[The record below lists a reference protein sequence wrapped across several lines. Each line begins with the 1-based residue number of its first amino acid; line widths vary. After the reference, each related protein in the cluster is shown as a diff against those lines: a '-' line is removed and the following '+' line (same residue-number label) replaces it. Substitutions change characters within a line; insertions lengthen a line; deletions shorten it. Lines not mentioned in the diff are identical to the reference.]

1 MTEEEKERA
10 TDPELTKTLWTD
22 ESGKRCF
29 LIPDAL
35 ELPPGDFGLRT
46 ATGRERKV
54 DPDALTPFEVSTEE
68 GVAWTKAQLGT
79 VVGLLK
85 SGLKARLLGGEKGE
99 KGEKGERASAD
110 EQGDDAR
117 RTSATPGMDLLAD
130 ITDTP
135 RERLDGDYQAVG
147 RALRAY
153 LQDAAET
160 TIDAVSGEP
169 EREQGARQR
178 MRSWAE
184 TLRAHGIAAPEV
196 EDPDRSSEDASTKTS
211 PEAERNESHPKTP
224 KDDSEDRS

>member
-1 MTEEEKERA
+1 MTDEEKDSA
-10 TDPELTKTLWTD
+10 TDPELAKTLWTD
-22 ESGKRCF
+22 ETGKRCF
-29 LIPDAL
+29 LIPDAQ
-35 ELPPGDFGLRT
+35 ELPPGDFALRT

-85 SGLKARLLGGEKGE
+85 SGLKARLLGGE

-196 EDPDRSSEDASTKTS
+196 EDPDTSTEDASTETS
-211 PEAERNESHPKTP
+211 PENERDGSRPKTQTG
-224 KDDSEDRS
+224 DSEDRS

>member
-1 MTEEEKERA
+1 MS
-10 TDPELTKTLWTD
+10 DPELAKTLWTD
-22 ESGKRCF
+22 ETGKRCF
-29 LIPDAL
+29 LIPDAQ
-35 ELPPGDFGLRT
+35 ELPPGDFALRT
-46 ATGRERKV
+46 AAGRERKV
-54 DPDALTPFEVSTEE
+54 HPDALTSFEVSTEE

-99 KGEKGERASAD
+99 RASAD

-117 RTSATPGMDLLAD
+117 RTSPTPGMDLLAD
-130 ITDTP
+130 ITETP
-135 RERLDGDYQAVG
+135 RERFDGDGRAVA
-147 RALRAY
+147 RALRTY
-153 LQDAAET
+153 LEDVAET

-196 EDPDRSSEDASTKTS
+196 EDPDRSSEDASTRTS
-211 PEAERNESHPKTP
+211 PEAEHNESHAKTP
-224 KDDSEDRS
+224 KDDSQGRS